1 MKKESANIKY
11 LTVNEIDTKWGMTVT
26 TVGFQQ
32 IDPKTVYPPSIH
44 PSEYY
49 FNPDK
54 GRILHEY
61 QLVYVTE
68 GEGKFR
74 SDSVKPTKIKAG
86 NIFMLFP
93 GEWHSYQPDRNL
105 GWSEYWIGFTGSYI
119 EQLVRMNFFQKNDPI
134 FNIGHQDWIV
144 ELFVKIMEQAK
155 TEKIGFQQLIS
166 GATTYILGQLY
177 SIRRNNEFG
186 NKEIE
191 NLINHAR
198 VVMRENLHTELS
210 PETLAASLNI
220 GYSWFRRMFK
230 QYTGLAPAQYQL
242 QLKIQKAKELLMDP
256 KLSIKEIAFRLNFY
270 SHYHFSNL
278 FRKKT
283 GFSPSEFRKM
293 SIGETFP
300 GSFLLDSR

>member
-1 MKKESANIKY
+1 
-11 LTVNEIDTKWGMTVT
+11 
-26 TVGFQQ
+26 
-32 IDPKTVYPPSIH
+32 
-44 PSEYY
+44 
-49 FNPDK
+49 
-54 GRILHEY
+54 
-61 QLVYVTE
+61 
-68 GEGKFR
+68 
-74 SDSVKPTKIKAG
+74 
-86 NIFMLFP
+86 
-93 GEWHSYQPDRNL
+93 
-105 GWSEYWIGFTGSYI
+105 
-119 EQLVRMNFFQKNDPI
+119 
-134 FNIGHQDWIV
+134 
-144 ELFVKIMEQAK
+144 
-155 TEKIGFQQLIS
+155 
-166 GATTYILGQLY
+166 
-177 SIRRNNEFG
+177 
-186 NKEIE
+186 
-191 NLINHAR
+191 
-198 VVMRENLHTELS
+198 MRENLHTELS